1 MKLPAASA
9 SRRKSPKSIRRKDS
23 PDSVRTSGGT
33 SAESPSDEV
42 RARIAAMA
50 YELYRQRGGDDGH
63 DLADWLA
70 AERRIVSDGQAGAE
84 TNGRP

>member
-9 SRRKSPKSIRRKDS
+9 SRRKSTKSIRRKDS
-23 PDSVRTSGGT
+23 PDSGPTSGGM
-33 SAESPSDEV
+33 SAESPSDDV

-70 AERRIVSDGQAGAE
+70 AERRIVTDGQAGAE
-84 TNGRP
+84 SNGRS